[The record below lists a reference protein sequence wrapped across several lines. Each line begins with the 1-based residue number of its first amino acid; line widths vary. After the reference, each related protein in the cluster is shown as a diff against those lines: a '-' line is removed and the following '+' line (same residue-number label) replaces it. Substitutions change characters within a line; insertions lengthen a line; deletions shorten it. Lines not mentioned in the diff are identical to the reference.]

1 MKTANITL
9 PQKLQSIGIDP
20 DSTLGKLIIEM
31 RDALR
36 EFEASNQSNP
46 DTTQNQDSESS

>member
-9 PQKLQSIGIDP
+9 SQKLQSMGIDP
-20 DSTLGKLIIEM
+20 NSPLGKLIIQI

-36 EFEASNQSNP
+36 EFEASKQTTP
-46 DTTQNQDSESS
+46 DSTQHQDSESS